1 MTKKQDLGAIFG
13 ILASKSLYDFFS
25 TVVLPLAHVH
35 VKLLTNAL
43 KLLFAEGINDVL
55 EVRQC
60 LLLLKLLG
68 MFGLRLLDAVKT
80 ELLQNLI
87 IN

>member
-1 MTKKQDLGAIFG
+1 MI
-13 ILASKSLYDFFS
+13 FFS

-35 VKLLTNAL
+35 VELLANAL

-55 EVRQC
+55 KLRQC

-68 MFGLRLLDAVKT
+68 MLGLRLLDAVKT

-87 IN
+87 ISYKIRILIGF